1 MRKFWI
7 VFVAV
12 VVVIGIGIGFLQ
24 GALESLTEGK
34 DVAGGVLVWK
44 AEGALP
50 ETTDTSFLGRL
61 RQGDQPTMAAIL
73 FGIRRAAKD
82 DDVTAL
88 VFDLRGL
95 AISWAQLEELRE
107 AVGVFRAS
115 GKPVWACFAGADTGD
130 LALAVAAE
138 RVAMAPEGDIAGL
151 GVAAEL
157 AFLKDTLDKVGIAAD
172 FVAVGKYKSAPEQ
185 YTRAEPS
192 DPNREMTTAIVDARY
207 EELVAMLA
215 TSRQVDPA
223 TARAWIDRG
232 MFDAPTALAEGV
244 VDTLATVDAL
254 VDALYPDDDVSDF
267 ADYVAA
273 KTKAGKDLPVV
284 ALIEAAGTIMPGE
297 STSESF
303 QGAVLGGDT
312 LVGQLQDARD
322 DDEVKAVILRVDSP
336 GGSVEASDLIWQEV
350 ERLRAVKPVIVS
362 MGTYAASG
370 GYYIS
375 CGADSIF
382 ADASTLTGSIGVFAG
397 KLDWSG
403 LYAKVG
409 IHREFIT
416 RGENALMFS
425 DATTFSPAQRAMFQA
440 QLDRFYERFLAKVAA
455 GRDLDRDEVHAI
467 AQGRVW
473 TGRQAVSLGLVDGL
487 GGIERAISA
496 AKARLGVP
504 ADEPI
509 ALRTYEKELTW
520 LERMVLQ
527 SLDEASLAAPRQ
539 VEIPVAAAAVTR
551 QLTRSGFLA
560 ALPLLDGRPL
570 ALATCRLV
578 TE

>member
-44 AEGALP
+44 AEGGLP

-73 FGIRRAAKD
+73 FGIRRAASD
-82 DDVTAL
+82 DEVTAL
-88 VFDLRGL
+88 VVDLRGL
-95 AISWAQLEELRE
+95 AVSWAQLEELRE

-130 LALAVAAE
+130 LALAVAAD
-138 RVAMAPEGDIAGL
+138 RVAMAPEGNIAGL

-223 TARAWIDRG
+223 TARAWIDQG

-254 VDALYPDDDVSDF
+254 VDALFPDDDVSDF

-273 KTKAGKDLPVV
+273 KTKAGDHLPVV

-322 DDEVKAVILRVDSP
+322 DDEVKVVILRVDSP

-520 LERMVLQ
+520 LERLVLQ

-551 QLTRSGFLA
+551 QLTRSGFLT